1 MAQRPSD
8 SRAHDS
14 SITRNG
20 PSPEPPSTQSSDEAR
35 PPNAR
40 PQAPNAI
47 AETARAAIEDTLMGW
62 TADSEEL
69 ASMLAEALECL
80 REERRLL
87 QDDLTALKRWQQS
100 LNAAAQRLEPL
111 ASRALQDSTTGIEA
125 AGAAMAKARRQ
136 LWDEAET
143 FRRSV
148 RREIRWLIRAP
159 LIAAV
164 LLSIVCGL
172 LWNALQA
179 ERRLK
184 VDLPVD
190 KPILRL
196 EKSRR

>member
-8 SRAHDS
+8 PRAPNPSNTH
-14 SITRNG
+14 G
-20 PSPEPPSTQSSDEAR
+20 PSPESPRTQSNGEAR
-35 PPNAR
+35 SPSGL

-47 AETARAAIEDTLMGW
+47 AETARAAIEDTLIGW
-62 TADSEEL
+62 TTDSEEL
-69 ASMLAEALECL
+69 ASMLAEALERL
-80 REERRLL
+80 REERKLL
-87 QDDLTALKRWQQS
+87 QDDLAAVTRSQQS
-100 LNAAAQRLEPL
+100 LNAAAQRLDPL
-111 ASRALQDSTTGIEA
+111 ASRALQDLTTGIEA
-125 AGAAMAKARRQ
+125 AGTAMAKARGQ
-136 LWDEAET
+136 LWDEADT

-159 LIAAV
+159 LIAVV

-184 VDLPVD
+184 ADLSVD

-196 EKSRR
+196 EKPRR